1 MGRSYFGRLKPGKK
15 TIAWEKKRAELK
27 VLFEGWGVITC
38 ELKFVGCL
46 INWALG
52 FAHAKRRRNLKPDE
66 LGKVILACV
75 HCHEILDCRKEHE
88 TEAIVNQVIANR
100 VILKNKMLSCVI

>member
-1 MGRSYFGRLKPGKK
+1 
-15 TIAWEKKRAELK
+15 
-27 VLFEGWGVITC
+27 
-38 ELKFVGCL
+38 L
-46 INWALG
+46 IYWALG

-88 TEAIVNQVIANR
+88 TEAIVNQIIANR
-100 VILKNKMLSCVI
+100 VILKNKMLSGAI